1 MTVVGATIRDAAG
14 YRRAMSDL
22 ATGDSGS
29 ANEVHLLRSP
39 LHDAHLALGATMGAF
54 GGWDMPISYAGA
66 GVVAEHTAVRTAVG
80 IFDVSHLGKALV
92 SGPGAAAFVN
102 DCLTADLGRLTHG
115 QAQYTMCCNS
125 DGGVIDDLIAYLVSE
140 DEVFLIPNAA
150 NTALVVAALT
160 AAAPAGITVTNLHRD
175 FGVLAVQ
182 GPASAELLEALGLP
196 FELDYM
202 SWEDGTFDGGPVRIC
217 RTGYTGERGY
227 ELVPAWDTAPSVWDA
242 LVHEAGIRGGRPAG
256 LGARDTLRT
265 EMGYAL
271 HGQDLGADISP
282 VQARVGWAVGW
293 RKPRFFGRDALLAEK
308 AAGPRR
314 QSWGLLALDR
324 GVLRS
329 HLSVLDAAGDR
340 IGETTSGTFSP
351 TLGQGIG
358 LALIDTAAGVAEGDE
373 IAVDVRGRR
382 IRVRVVKP
390 PFVPAHVR

>member
-1 MTVVGATIRDAAG
+1 MSELGAGD
-14 YRRAMSDL
+14 
-22 ATGDSGS
+22 TG
-29 ANEVHLLRSP
+29 ETEETLLHSP
-39 LHDAHLALGATMGAF
+39 LHAEHVALGATMGAF

-66 GVVAEHTAVRTAVG
+66 GVVAEHTAVRTSVG

-102 DCLTADLGRLTHG
+102 DCLTADLAKLRPG
-115 QAQYTMCCNS
+115 QAQYTLCCNEN
-125 DGGVIDDLIAYLVSE
+125 GGVVDDLIAYLVSD

-150 NTALVVAALT
+150 NTAAVVRALQ
-160 AAAPAGITVTNLHRD
+160 AAAPAGVEVANLHTD
-175 FGVLAVQ
+175 YGVLAVQ
-182 GPASAELLEALGLP
+182 GPASEEILQALGLP

-202 SWEDGTFDGGPVRIC
+202 SWIDGELDGRPVRIC

-227 ELVPAWDTAPSVWDA
+227 ELVPAWDDAPALWAA
-242 LVHEAGIRGGRPAG
+242 LVHEAGLRGGRPAG

-271 HGQDLGADISP
+271 HGQDLGPEISP

-293 RKPRFFGRDALLAEK
+293 RKTAFFGRDALLAEK
-308 AAGPRR
+308 EQGPHRV
-314 QSWGLLALDR
+314 SWGLLALDR

-329 HLSVLDAAGDR
+329 HLSVLDADGNR

-351 TLGQGIG
+351 SLGQGIG
-358 LALIDTAAGVAEGDE
+358 LALIDTIAGVLPDDE
-373 IAVDVRGRR
+373 LAVDVRGRR
-382 IRVRVVKP
+382 MRVKVVKP

>member
-1 MTVVGATIRDAAG
+1 
-14 YRRAMSDL
+14 MSDL
-22 ATGDSGS
+22 AAGTSGDIDPITGTP
-29 ANEVHLLRSP
+29 LLHSP
-39 LHDAHLALGATMGAF
+39 LHEAHVALGATMGAF

-80 IFDVSHLGKALV
+80 IFDVSHLGKASV
-92 SGPGAAAFVN
+92 TGPGAAAFVN
-102 DCLTADLGRLTHG
+102 DCLTADLSRLSPG
-115 QAQYTMCCNS
+115 QAQYTMCCNNS
-125 DGGVIDDLIAYLVSE
+125 GGVVDDLIAYLVSG

-150 NTALVVAALT
+150 NTGLVVAALA
-160 AAAPAGITVTNLHRD
+160 AAAPAGVTVTNRHRD

-182 GPASAELLEALGLP
+182 GPASAEVMQALGLP

-202 SWEDGTFDGGPVRIC
+202 SWVDGTFDGGQVRIC

-227 ELVPAWDTAPSVWDA
+227 ELVPAWDTTPAVWEA
-242 LVHEAGIRGGRPAG
+242 LTHEAGVRGGRPAG

-271 HGQDLGADISP
+271 HGQDLGADITP

-293 RKPRFFGRDALLAEK
+293 KKPRFFGRDALVAEK
-308 AAGPRR
+308 AAGPGR

-329 HLSVLDAAGDR
+329 HLGVLDSAGER

-351 TLGQGIG
+351 TLGKGIA
-358 LALIDTAAGVAEGDE
+358 LALIDTAAGVQDGDE
-373 IAVDVRGRR
+373 IAVDVRGRKL
-382 IRVRVVKP
+382 RVRVTKP